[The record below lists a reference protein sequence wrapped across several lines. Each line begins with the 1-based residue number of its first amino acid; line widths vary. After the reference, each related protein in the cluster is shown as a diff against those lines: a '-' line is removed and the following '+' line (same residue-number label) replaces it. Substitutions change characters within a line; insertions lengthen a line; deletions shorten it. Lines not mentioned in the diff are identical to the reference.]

1 MIDELVMHLPLKFVS
16 HKIEEYAMQVTYD
29 PRTGTGRFVYNLSLI
44 DTKDL
49 EKAIAVYKD
58 AFKAGV
64 CVSGLVRFVPGG
76 EMVEDFPVPEE
87 KTGIVTACSTTLDG
101 ILMHRGVPLNPIGGG
116 VVEIEQRIPR
126 RFTHLILY
134 QHTTI
139 DPLQV
144 LISQEIT
151 SITDVMRKGSGT
163 ILANIRECHME
174 AEYLIGQVLDDLTG
188 SPFTGIL
195 DIGPPNS
202 PALGVQVS
210 PQYMG
215 IVALGGTNPMAAIR
229 EAGIEVTIHAIKGL
243 LDIGTMSEILDY

>member
-1 MIDELVMHLPLKFVS
+1 
-16 HKIEEYAMQVTYD
+16 
-29 PRTGTGRFVYNLSLI
+29 
-44 DTKDL
+44 
-49 EKAIAVYKD
+49 
-58 AFKAGV
+58 
-64 CVSGLVRFVPGG
+64 
-76 EMVEDFPVPEE
+76 
-87 KTGIVTACSTTLDG
+87 
-101 ILMHRGVPLNPIGGG
+101 
-116 VVEIEQRIPR
+116 
-126 RFTHLILY
+126 
-134 QHTTI
+134 
-139 DPLQV
+139 V
-144 LISQEIT
+144 LIAQEIT

-174 AEYLIGQVLDDLTG
+174 AEHLVGQVIDDLTG

-229 EAGIEVTIHAIKGL
+229 EAGIDVTIHAIKGL